1 VEVKRGEI
9 YFANLGDSSCNIG
22 SEQDGFRPVLIIQ
35 NDIGNHYSPT
45 VIVACVTTK
54 IYKTNIP
61 THIKINSFDYGLT
74 DDNLILCEQIKT
86 IDKTRL
92 RAKLT
97 QLNPTDQ
104 RRVDIALKLSL
115 ELR

>member
-22 SEQDGFRPVLIIQ
+22 SEQEGYRPVLIVQ

-54 IYKTNIP
+54 IYKANLP
-61 THIKINSFDYGLT
+61 THIKISQFDYGLT

-86 IDKTRL
+86 IDKVRL

-97 QLNPTDQ
+97 ELKPPDMK
-104 RRVDIALKLSL
+104 RVDSALKLSL